1 MIRYYDVND
10 GLRQKYTASFRL
22 DDLGLLRGYGIFDYF
37 LVRQGVPM
45 FFDDYTE
52 RFYRSARLLGLEVPV
67 STTELCQRIA
77 RLLEANREKDT
88 AIRLLL
94 TGGYADDSYT
104 PIEPNFAIMQHPM
117 PTVAPERYEEGIKL
131 MLYRHLREV
140 PEVKSTNYLTGILIR
155 EQLRQAGAPEVLYHD
170 GRLVSESARS
180 NFFIITAEGVLVTP
194 ADQVLHGVTRK
205 HILALAL
212 QAGIRAEERDLA
224 LSELPTAAEAF
235 LTSTIKGVL
244 PVVQIDDIR
253 IGDGRPGPVSRGLR
267 ELWQNH
273 VADYIAGHQSLKK

>member
-1 MIRYYDVND
+1 
-10 GLRQKYTASFRL
+10 
-22 DDLGLLRGYGIFDYF
+22 
-37 LVRQGVPM
+37 
-45 FFDDYTE
+45 
-52 RFYRSARLLGLEVPV
+52 
-67 STTELCQRIA
+67 
-77 RLLEANREKDT
+77 
-88 AIRLLL
+88 
-94 TGGYADDSYT
+94 
-104 PIEPNFAIMQHPM
+104 
-117 PTVAPERYEEGIKL
+117 
-131 MLYRHLREV
+131 
-140 PEVKSTNYLTGILIR
+140 
-155 EQLRQAGAPEVLYHD
+155 LYHD

-194 ADQVLHGVTRK
+194 SDQVLHGVTRK
-205 HILALAL
+205 HILALAQ

-273 VADYIAGHQSLKK
+273 VADYIAGHQPLKK